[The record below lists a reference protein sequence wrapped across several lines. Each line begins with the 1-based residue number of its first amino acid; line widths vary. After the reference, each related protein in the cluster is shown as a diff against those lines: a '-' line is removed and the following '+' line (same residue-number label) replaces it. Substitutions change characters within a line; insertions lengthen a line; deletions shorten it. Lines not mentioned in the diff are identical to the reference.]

1 MNYELVRNH
10 RRAKGAWCAE
20 VFWLFILCSPA
31 FPTAELNADGEEH
44 LQSEA
49 EEREL
54 GLSEQPHGLTCGSKV
69 WTGWSEGLGARLS
82 SASGLP

>member
-10 RRAKGAWCAE
+10 RGARGAWCAE

-31 FPTAELNADGEEH
+31 FPTAELNAGGEEH

-49 EEREL
+49 EDREL
-54 GLSEQPHGLTCGSKV
+54 DLSELEP
-69 WTGWSEGLGARLS
+69 
-82 SASGLP
+82 